1 MTDSP
6 KSRNHQLVEQW
17 CERVWRQRDASAMDD
32 LFEPTG
38 TATGLGRETRTG
50 PEQMRG
56 FHSAICDLLADT
68 RMELDTVLEQD
79 GKLACLCT
87 FHGTCKRSG
96 DKVETPGAMFFE
108 FSDDKIVKGVNRF
121 EFMEMFE
128 QLGLL
133 PEHSFAKALGG
144 NVVA

>member
-1 MTDSP
+1 MTDIAKSP
-6 KSRNHQLVEQW
+6 NRILVEQW

-32 LFEPTG
+32 LFESTG
-38 TATGLGRETRTG
+38 TAKGLGRDTRTG

-56 FHSAICDLLADT
+56 FHSAICDLLVDT
-68 RMELDTVLEQD
+68 RMELDQVLEQD

-87 FHGTCKRSG
+87 FYGTRKNS
-96 DKVETPGAMFFE
+96 DTEVKTPGAMFFE
-108 FSDDKIVKGVNRF
+108 FDNDKIVKGVNRF